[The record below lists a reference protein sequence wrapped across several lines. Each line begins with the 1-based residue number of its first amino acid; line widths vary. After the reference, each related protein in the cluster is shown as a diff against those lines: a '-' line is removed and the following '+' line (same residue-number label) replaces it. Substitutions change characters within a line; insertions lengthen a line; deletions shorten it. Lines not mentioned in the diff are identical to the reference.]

1 MSKSSK
7 KISQYKDFQIT
18 EMDEILSP
26 FSEFSSYSLTKRD
39 NLQQIETLYRLLP
52 EGYVSKRRNEIESI
66 DFIYSGSSSHKLL
79 LTLMVGRNDAFK
91 SKECFDIDVFNIAP
105 YSSLQDIELYFGKQW
120 HHFKDIHQMRVSF
133 DVYPTII
140 GNEIERKN
148 MTYRNVLSGSTG
160 SYNMEEYRTV
170 KKDFFDIHRNCI
182 ESILR
187 KSQNSVNEQTKW
199 ILKNDNL

>member
-7 KISQYKDFQIT
+7 KINQYKDFQIN

-39 NLQQIETLYRLLP
+39 NLQQIETLYRFLP

-79 LTLMVGRNDAFK
+79 LTLLVGRNDAFK
-91 SKECFDIDVFNIAP
+91 SKEYFDIDVFNIAP
-105 YSSLQDIELYFGKQW
+105 YSNLQDIELYFGKQW
-120 HHFKDIHQMRVSF
+120 HHFKDENQIRVSF

-140 GNEIERKN
+140 VNEIERKN
-148 MTYRNVLSGSTG
+148 MTYRNVLSGGTG

-170 KKDFFDIHRNCI
+170 KKGFFDIHRNCI
-182 ESILR
+182 ESVL
-187 KSQNSVNEQTKW
+187 SENQNLPNKPTLWKPKTK
-199 ILKNDNL
+199 D